1 MSNAGSW
8 TARGVGEG
16 VGAFDRFF
24 AEELLARFPSPE
36 LGRRSDAA
44 RLGFGSLVLAVTC
57 DAFTVDPLFFPGG
70 DIGTLAVCGTAND
83 LLTEGA
89 RPEWLLMSLVLG
101 EEIDPLVVGR
111 VLDSVH
117 EQASRSGAVL
127 VGGDT
132 KAMKGL
138 RSELIVTMTGMG
150 VVRREG
156 PALGFE
162 TVGPGDE
169 LVVTGPIAAHS
180 VAVLSAREGL
190 GFEKVIS
197 SDCRDVGLSIGPLV
211 RGSPSIHALRDATR
225 GGLLGVL
232 HELAN
237 ATGMAVELDVDAVP
251 VAREVTMA
259 AEMLGLDP
267 LELTNEGCFVI
278 VVEAGTARRLVAE
291 LKEAYAFA
299 DAAAVGRICEA
310 TGPLDRVR
318 LRQDGDVRVS
328 VRSLSLG
335 VPRLC
340 LVILPP

>member
-1 MSNAGSW
+1 MNDAGSW

-24 AEELLARFPSPE
+24 AKELLTRFPSPE

-44 RLGFGSLVLAVTC
+44 RLDLGSVILAVTC

-101 EEIDPLVVGR
+101 EEIDPHVVGQ
-111 VLDSVH
+111 VLDSVQ
-117 EQASRSGAVL
+117 EQAALSGAVL

-150 VVRREG
+150 IVRREG

-162 TVGPGDE
+162 TVRPGDE
-169 LVVTGPIAAHS
+169 LVVTGPVAAHS
-180 VAVLSAREGL
+180 IAVLSAREGL
-190 GFEKVIS
+190 GFEKVVS
-197 SDCRDVGLSIGPLV
+197 SDCRDVGLSIGSLV
-211 RGSPSIHALRDATR
+211 RGSPSIRALRDATR

-232 HELAN
+232 HELAS
-237 ATGMAVELDVDAVP
+237 ATAMAVELDVDAIP

-267 LELTNEGCFVI
+267 LELTNEGCFVM
-278 VVEAGTARRLVAE
+278 VVEAGTAQRLAAE
-291 LKEAYAFA
+291 FRDVYGFA
-299 DAAAVGRICEA
+299 DAAAVGGIREA
-310 TGPLDRVR
+310 TSSLDRVR
-318 LRQDGDVRVS
+318 LRRDGEVRVS
-328 VRSLSLG
+328 VRSAGLG

-340 LVILPP
+340 

>member
-1 MSNAGSW
+1 MGNAGSW
-8 TARGVGEG
+8 TARAVGEG
-16 VGAFDRFF
+16 AGAFDRFF

-44 RLGFGSLVLAVTC
+44 RLELGSVVLAVTC

-89 RPEWLLMSLVLG
+89 RPQWLLMSLVLG
-101 EEIDPLVVGR
+101 EGIDPQVVRR
-111 VLDSVH
+111 VLDSVQ
-117 EQASRSGAVL
+117 EQASRSGAIL

-132 KAMKGL
+132 KTMKGP
-138 RSELIVTMTGMG
+138 RSELIVTMTGLG
-150 VVRREG
+150 VVCREG

-162 TVGPGDE
+162 TVRPGDE

-180 VAVLSAREGL
+180 IAVLSAREGL
-190 GFEKVIS
+190 GFEKVVS
-197 SDCRDVGLSIGPLV
+197 SDCRDVGLSIGSLV
-211 RGSPSIHALRDATR
+211 MGSSSIRALRDATR
-225 GGLLGVL
+225 GGLAGVL
-232 HELAN
+232 HELAS

-251 VAREVTMA
+251 VATEVTMA

-278 VVEAGTARRLVAE
+278 VVEAGTAQHLAVE
-291 LKEAYAFA
+291 LRDAYGFA
-299 DAAAVGRICEA
+299 DAAAVGEIREA
-310 TGPLDRVR
+310 AGPLDRVR
-318 LRQDGDVRVS
+318 LRRDGEVRAS

-340 LVILPP
+340 